1 MIIIKLLVL
10 SLVFASCLYMGILV
24 SKKYSG
30 RVKELKDMKNA
41 LNMLETKIK
50 YTYEALPEIFE
61 EISKQI
67 TGEIGQIF
75 RNSAKKMQVKSAGDA
90 WNESIDL
97 ANTNMNIE
105 DKAILKTLG
114 KLLGKT
120 DAEGQISEIKLV
132 SNFLDTQIKVAEQER
147 NKNEKMYKTLG
158 GIVGLTIVII
168 LI

>member
-10 SLVFASCLYMGILV
+10 SLVFASCLYIGILV
-24 SKKYSG
+24 SNKYSG

-132 SNFLDTQIKVAEQER
+132 SNFLDTQMKAAEQER